1 MEERGSGMNEYKVI
15 VQWSDGMRSAYFY
28 DAPGI
33 RGAIRAFRREFDNG
47 INRFEIVAVTK
58 KEG

>member
-1 MEERGSGMNEYKVI
+1 MNEYKVI
-15 VQWSDGMRSAYFY
+15 VKWSDGMRSAYFY
-28 DAPGI
+28 DAPSI

-47 INRFEIVAVTK
+47 INSFEIVAVIK

>member
-1 MEERGSGMNEYKVI
+1 MKEYKVI
-15 VQWSDGMRSAYFY
+15 VQWDDGERSAYFY

-33 RGAIRAFRREFDNG
+33 RGAIRQCRREFDNG
-47 INRFEIVAVTK
+47 LNCFEIVAVTK